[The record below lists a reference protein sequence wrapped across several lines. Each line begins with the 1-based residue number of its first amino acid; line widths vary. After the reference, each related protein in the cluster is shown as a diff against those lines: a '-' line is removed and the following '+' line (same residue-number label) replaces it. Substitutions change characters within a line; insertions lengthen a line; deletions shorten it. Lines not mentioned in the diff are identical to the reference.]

1 MERHAR
7 IKGKEKQKG
16 NERKDRRQ
24 EEGKDRE
31 VKERGTKDMQSGV

>member
-7 IKGKEKQKG
+7 IKEKEKQKG

-24 EEGKDRE
+24 EGKDRE
-31 VKERGTKDMQSGV
+31 VKERETKAMQSGV